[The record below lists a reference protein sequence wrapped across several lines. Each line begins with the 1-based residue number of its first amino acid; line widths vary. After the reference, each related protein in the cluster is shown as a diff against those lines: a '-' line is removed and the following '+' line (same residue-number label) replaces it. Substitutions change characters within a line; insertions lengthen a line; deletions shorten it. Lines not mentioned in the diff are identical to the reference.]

1 MDINRFMHKWLSFYS
16 KKGLWGL
23 FQDVAD
29 EISALDWGIWLLFDE
44 SNIYLHADG
53 KVLKKEYTDIQS
65 SVTLKKDNEGQM
77 LIPVYLL
84 KKKIFILE
92 FVIHSITSDECIE
105 TQKDKEIQLFIQ
117 LLIEHEALIEKKYP
131 SYFPF
136 LFPMDATLREANQ
149 VILQGDREIIFLNGQ
164 PGTGKKTF
172 FQCYVLFNY
181 NTLIYVEKISKN
193 LIEFSIPSD
202 IKNTGHHQLN
212 NIIFVKEIALL
223 TREQREYIL
232 ECMVTKEKKNLF
244 IFSSAYDPKMLLER
258 NIIEDD
264 FATICLENRLIL
276 PSLKNRPGE
285 VKRIL
290 QFFKRTK
297 LRTENFTDMIPR
309 VQDLENNLNAL
320 QKLIYSVSG
329 YNASY
334 EEAIEKEI
342 DLRDIIADIEISAIK
357 HAREKAGSSQYQVS
371 KLLGIS
377 RGSLQ
382 HKLRKYKL
390 PYIFHDD

>member
-1 MDINRFMHKWLSFYS
+1 
-16 KKGLWGL
+16 
-23 FQDVAD
+23 
-29 EISALDWGIWLLFDE
+29 
-44 SNIYLHADG
+44 
-53 KVLKKEYTDIQS
+53 
-65 SVTLKKDNEGQM
+65 M
-77 LIPVYLL
+77 LIPIYLL
-84 KKKIFILE
+84 KKKVFILE
-92 FVIHSITSDECIE
+92 FIIQSMTADQYMQS
-105 TQKDKEIQLFIQ
+105 QKNKEIQLFIQ
-117 LLIEHEALIEKKYP
+117 LLIEHEALTEKKYP

-136 LFPMDATLREANQ
+136 LFPMDGILKEANQ
-149 VILQGDREIIFLNGQ
+149 SILQGDQEIIFLNGQ

-181 NTLIYVEKISKN
+181 NRLIRVEKISKN

-202 IKNTGHHQLN
+202 IKNVRHHPLK

-232 ECMVTKEKKNLF
+232 KYMIKREKKNLLVCG
-244 IFSSAYDPKMLLER
+244 SAYDPKMLLAK

-264 FATICLENRLIL
+264 FANICLENRIIL

-285 VKRIL
+285 VERIL

-297 LRTENFTDMIPR
+297 LRTENFTDMIPQ

-329 YNASY
+329 YNTSY